1 LEILASAM
9 SQENVDKLGVIF
21 DLVFGGRPLGPDL
34 LADDAEWVNPPD
46 AVEPGTR
53 SGAAAFNDAI
63 ATVFATWDDVRFDT
77 DRVIGDG
84 DRVVALGVL
93 HGHMHASGME
103 IDSPHGQIWTFRDG
117 RVTRMQWFNS
127 RADTMRAAGE

>member
-1 LEILASAM
+1 M

-21 DLVFGGRPLGPDL
+21 DLVFGGRPLGPEL

-53 SGAAAFNDAI
+53 SGATAFNDAI
-63 ATVFATWDDVRFDT
+63 ASVFAAWDEVRFDT
-77 DRVIGDG
+77 DQVIGDG

-93 HGHMHASGME
+93 HGRVHVFGMA
-103 IDSPHGQIWTFRDG
+103 IDSLHGQIWTFRDG
-117 RVTRMQWFNS
+117 QVIRMQWFNTH
-127 RADTMRAAGE
+127 AETMQAAAE